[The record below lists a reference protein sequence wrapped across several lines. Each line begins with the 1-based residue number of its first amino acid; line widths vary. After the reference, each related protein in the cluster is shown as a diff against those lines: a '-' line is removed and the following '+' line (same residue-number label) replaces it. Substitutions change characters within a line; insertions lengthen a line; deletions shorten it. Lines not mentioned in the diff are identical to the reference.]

1 MPGMSGK
8 RLNKTKSEQE
18 GIKNEKIETD
28 ASQKESERSQREPK
42 RAKEQEGIKN
52 EKIET
57 DASQK
62 ESERRQ
68 RELKKAKGIAK

>member
-1 MPGMSGK
+1 M
-8 RLNKTKSEQE
+8 NKTKSEQE

-57 DASQK
+57 DASEQ
-62 ESERRQ
+62 
-68 RELKKAKGIAK
+68 